1 MTIDEAIKYA
11 DMLSCNVNAFE
22 VSKQFGAMCA
32 DALRKVQEANKKPKG
47 ENAVPET
54 WQRRMQREYHETK
67 ERYEKLNRLL
77 VKHAAGTLDFTLKCP
92 IELLKAQREH
102 MSDYLYTLEIR
113 AEIEGVNLYD

>member
-1 MTIDEAIKYA
+1 MTIDEAIAHA
-11 DMLSCNVNAFE
+11 DLMSHNENESEGTRQFAVLCVKALHLE
-22 VSKQFGAMCA
+22 KQ
-32 DALRKVQEANKKPKG
+32 KEE
-47 ENAVPET
+47 ENDLCVPET

-67 ERYEKLNRLL
+67 ERYDKLNRLL

-92 IELLKAQREH
+92 IELLKAQCEH